1 MIYGNI
7 LTNNYEI
14 LRRLCKMQC
23 KHCGAEVGS
32 EYRLCPYC
40 RTELEY
46 PTQNQNNG
54 GGQPTIIVQNVISN
68 ENAVSNRNNV
78 GYAVR
83 SVACSPKSKKLTLIL
98 AIALGFFGIHRFYV
112 GKVGS
117 GIVWLFTGGGFFF
130 GYIYDIIKVLSG
142 TFKDGNGLP
151 VKK

>member
-1 MIYGNI
+1 
-7 LTNNYEI
+7 
-14 LRRLCKMQC
+14 MQC

-46 PTQNQNNG
+46 PTQNQNNS

-83 SVACSPKSKKLTLIL
+83 GVACSPKSKNLTLIL
-98 AIALGFFGIHRFYV
+98 AIVLGFVGAHRFYV

-117 GIVWLFTGGGFFF
+117 GIVWLFTCGGFFF
-130 GYIYDIIKVLSG
+130 GYIYDIIKIASG

>member
-1 MIYGNI
+1 
-7 LTNNYEI
+7 
-14 LRRLCKMQC
+14 MQC

-83 SVACSPKSKKLTLIL
+83 GIACSPKSKKLTLIL
-98 AIALGFFGIHRFYV
+98 AIALGFLGIHRFYV

>member
-1 MIYGNI
+1 
-7 LTNNYEI
+7 
-14 LRRLCKMQC
+14 MQC

-40 RTELEY
+40 RTEIEY
-46 PTQNQNNG
+46 PINSQSSGN
-54 GGQPTIIVQNVISN
+54 QPTIIVQNIVSN
-68 ENAVSNRNNV
+68 ENTVSNRNNV
-78 GYAVR
+78 GYAARGV
-83 SVACSPKSKKLTLIL
+83 VCSPKSKKLTLIL

-117 GIVWLFTGGGFFF
+117 GIVWLFTGGVFFF

-151 VKK
+151 IKK

>member
-1 MIYGNI
+1 
-7 LTNNYEI
+7 
-14 LRRLCKMQC
+14 MQC

>member
-1 MIYGNI
+1 
-7 LTNNYEI
+7 
-14 LRRLCKMQC
+14 MQC

-83 SVACSPKSKKLTLIL
+83 GIACSPKSKNLTLIL
-98 AIALGFFGIHRFYV
+98 AIVLGFVGAHRFYV

-117 GIVWLFTGGGFFF
+117 GIVWLFTCGGFFF

-151 VKK
+151 IKK

>member
-1 MIYGNI
+1 
-7 LTNNYEI
+7 
-14 LRRLCKMQC
+14 MQC

-46 PTQNQNNG
+46 STQNQNNG

-78 GYAVR
+78 GYVVR
-83 SVACSPKSKKLTLIL
+83 GVACSPKSKKLTLIL

>member
-1 MIYGNI
+1 
-7 LTNNYEI
+7 
-14 LRRLCKMQC
+14 MQC

-54 GGQPTIIVQNVISN
+54 GGQPTIIVQNIISG

-83 SVACSPKSKKLTLIL
+83 GVACSPKSKKLTLIL

-112 GKVGS
+112 GKIGS
-117 GIVWLFTGGGFFF
+117 GFIWLLTCGGFFF

>member
-1 MIYGNI
+1 
-7 LTNNYEI
+7 
-14 LRRLCKMQC
+14 MQC
-23 KHCGAEVGS
+23 KHCGAEVES

-46 PTQNQNNG
+46 PIQNSS
-54 GGQPTIIVQNVISN
+54 GGQPTIIVQNIISG

-83 SVACSPKSKKLTLIL
+83 NVACSPKSKKLTLIL

-112 GKVGS
+112 GKIGS
-117 GIVWLFTGGGFFF
+117 GFIWLLTCGGFFF